1 MTQEATEQI
10 MPAQIRYWFARQPLD
25 VLEREFSI
33 LEGIMLAKREA
44 AKFVSTPKERKKRA
58 DAGKR
63 RGVLEE
69 AQTNQARR
77 NMGMEQ

>member
-1 MTQEATEQI
+1 

-44 AKFVSTPKERKKRA
+44 AKFSTPAKERKKRA
-58 DAGKR
+58 DAGRKR
-63 RGVLEE
+63 HQNDCVPLD
-69 AQTNQARR
+69 AQSATGQLR
-77 NMGMEQ
+77 